1 MKRLSLSIFAFA
13 AALFGCQQQESLEP
27 VGEQMKTVTLTAD
40 MTAGTKASIDSQT
53 GEFQWQAGDVIS
65 VLATDNKF
73 YDFTLVEG
81 EADRT
86 ADFAGRIPETA
97 EVTTVATYPAVAAN
111 GTENTFLSG
120 TTFNFTLPAEYT
132 WKKDVSNVPMVATF
146 AEGAKHMS
154 FKQIGGV
161 IRFPVKN
168 MPAQATFVL
177 TTTESTITGAYPV
190 DLTKVGETEMVSV
203 EGASVLTINYSS
215 ETEGDNVEFSVPVPT
230 GVYKNYT
237 VQIKDQEGEVRFEKV
252 YEAENKVERRYLVNM
267 AEIEVPAPVVPEPEP
282 EPDPLPTPTVWP
294 YFVDARVIVPAG
306 EAQYAAYVDGAEE
319 AVICD
324 VVMVNENPT
333 IVIGGDFDH
342 NTTHTVAIAKVA
354 EGAVQYWTKSEAV
367 EFTTG
372 DVMQITYNTG
382 TRFICAGWDDVAI
395 GMENSIRY
403 DKVNKKWE
411 VKPRDLS
418 VSDRNMRGYRIQLYA
433 EDKTTLL
440 YDEVPFSSQVDFGGG
455 ISNSSWIG
463 VLGGQNVLL
472 PTSMSF
478 GWLEPGKTY
487 YFRVQT
493 LAEPVIFTND
503 ANNEFRC
510 YNDAS
515 YQVYST
521 RGGCAWSELVP
532 MTTDAPHVAS
542 DNEVFYEGFD
552 DMMFNG
558 DIMNISV
565 AAVPEFVTNADEAGK
580 YKNAASGPLYRAWA
594 DKMAQAIDPTTFAI
608 TDPEKFKSMKF
619 SEQGFNTMLGA
630 IYHGLTNETTNAANV
645 KYDLNSYAGSLAGWS
660 ISVGTKNKPAR
671 SMNAG
676 FGSVRLGES
685 GTGDAKVS
693 FWMPALQSSKLSDT
707 EATPCVLKLKVSAH
721 ATKAAAIIERVGA
734 YQYRGDSVVDSSTS
748 KTTVFGNTDE
758 WAENNYYNSD
768 TDYLHYPRWYE
779 VEYHFN
785 LMNGDVIEF
794 TRPNPSGLGLGGCI
808 TIGEVSIE
816 IE

>member
-267 AEIEVPAPVVPEPEP
+267 SEIEVPAPVVPEPEP

-306 EAQYAAYVDGAEE
+306 EAQYAAYVDGADE

-324 VVMVNENPT
+324 VVMVGENPT
-333 IVIGGDFDH
+333 IVIGGDFGH

-372 DVMQITYNTG
+372 DVMQVTYNTG

-395 GMENSIRY
+395 GVENSIRY
-403 DKVNKKWE
+403 DKVNKKWD
-411 VKPRDLS
+411 VKPKDPN

-463 VLGGQNVLL
+463 KTGGQNVLL

-493 LAEPVIFTND
+493 LAEPVTFTND
-503 ANNEFRC
+503 ANSEFRC

-565 AAVPEFVTNADEAGK
+565 AAVPEFVTNADQAAS
-580 YKNAASGPLYRAWA
+580 YKKASSGPLYRAWA
-594 DKMAQAIDPTTFAI
+594 DKLANGTPLKD
-608 TDPEKFKSMKF
+608 MKF
-619 SEQGFNTMLGA
+619 SEQGFNTMLGV
-630 IYHGLTNETTNAANV
+630 IYHGLTDVTTNTSEP
-645 KYDLNSYAGSLAGWS
+645 YYLNKYAGSLEGWS
-660 ISVGTKNKPAR
+660 IVAGSGKPAR
-671 SMNAG
+671 TVNPG

-685 GTGDAKVS
+685 GKGTAKVA
-693 FWMPALQSSKLSDT
+693 FRTPALNSPKLNNENET
-707 EATPCVLKLKVSAH
+707 QCVVKVKVSAH
-721 ATKAAAIIERVGA
+721 AINEATAIIKRVGVYHRRNNTQVA
-734 YQYRGDSVVDSSTS
+734 G
-748 KTTVFGNTDE
+748 KTTDFSINTSENTSE
-758 WAENNYYNSD
+758 WNANNYFTTA
-768 TDYLHYPRWYE
+768 TDYLYYPRWYE
-779 VEYHFN
+779 VEYTFN
-785 LMNGDVIEF
+785 LMNGDVIEL
-794 TRPNPSGLGLGGCI
+794 TKPNPDDIDHGGCI
-808 TIGEVSIE
+808 TIGEITIE
-816 IE
+816 TKE

>member
-1 MKRLSLSIFAFA
+1 MKKIALSFLGLAAF
-13 AALFGCQQQESLEP
+13 LYGCQQPDMLDPNNGGQ
-27 VGEQMKTVTLTAD
+27 QMKTVTISVD
-40 MTAGTKASIDSQT
+40 MGSDDTKASLDDEGT
-53 GEFQWQAGDVIS
+53 FAWQAEDVLS

-73 YDFTLVEG
+73 YNFELKSGAGDFKAEFEG
-81 EADRT
+81 E
-86 ADFAGRIPETA
+86 IPENE
-97 EVTTVATYPAVAAN
+97 EVATVATYPAIVAD
-111 GTENTFLSG
+111 GTENTIFSENTL
-120 TTFNFTLPAEYT
+120 TFNLPSEWT
-132 WKKDVSNVPMVATF
+132 WKENVSNVPMVAVVNKYN
-146 AEGAKHMS
+146 GNMS
-154 FKQIGGV
+154 FKQVGGV
-161 IRFPVKN
+161 MRFPVKN
-168 MPAQATFVL
+168 MPKKATFVL
-177 TTTESTITGAYPV
+177 TMTELGITGEFPV
-190 DLTKVGETEMVSV
+190 DVTTLGEAAMVATENH
-203 EGASVLTINYSS
+203 GKTLTINYVS
-215 ETEGDNVEFSVPVPT
+215 EVAGADVEFNVPVPT
-230 GVYKNYT
+230 GVYKNFKLE
-237 VQIKDQEGEVRFEKV
+237 IKNEAGDVLFEKNYVRDNEVRR
-252 YEAENKVERRYLVNM
+252 AYLM
-267 AEIEVPAPVVPEPEP
+267 TMSEIEVVLPVVPEP
-282 EPDPLPTPTVWP
+282 EPDPLPTPTAVWP

-306 EAQYAAYVDGAEE
+306 ETQYAAYVDGADE

-324 VVMVNENPT
+324 VVNVGETPT
-333 IVIGGDFDH
+333 IVIGGDFGH
-342 NTTHTVAIAKVA
+342 NTTHSVAIAKVA

-395 GMENSIRY
+395 GVENSIRY
-403 DKVNKKWE
+403 DKVNKKWDI
-411 VKPRDLS
+411 KPKDPN
-418 VSDRNMRGYRIQLYA
+418 VSDRNMRGYHIQLYA

-455 ISNSSWIG
+455 ISNSSWVG

-493 LAEPVIFTND
+493 LAEPVTFTND
-503 ANNEFRC
+503 AKNEFRC

-532 MTTDAPHVAS
+532 MKTDAAHVPS
-542 DNEVFYEGFD
+542 ENEVFYEGFD

-565 AAVPEFVTNADEAGK
+565 AAVPEFVTKADEAEK
-580 YKNAASGPLYRAWA
+580 YKNAASGPLYKTWA
-594 DKMAQAIDPTTFAI
+594 DKLADGTPLIDMP
-608 TDPEKFKSMKF
+608 F
-619 SEQGFNTMLGA
+619 SEQGFNTMLGV
-630 IYHGLTNETTNAANV
+630 IYHGLTDVTTNQANV
-645 KYDLNSYAGSLAGWS
+645 QYYLNSYAGSLKGWS
-660 ISVGTKNKPAR
+660 VSVGTAKKPAR
-671 SMNAG
+671 TVNPG

-707 EATPCVLKLKVSAH
+707 EATPCVLRLKVSAH
-721 ATKAAAIIERVGA
+721 ATKVDDIIERVGA
-734 YQYRGDSVVDSSTS
+734 YQYRGGSVVDSTTS

-758 WAENNYYNSD
+758 WAENNYYTSD
-768 TDYLHYPRWYE
+768 NDYLHYPRWYE

>member
-40 MTAGTKASIDSQT
+40 MAAGTKASIDSQT

-86 ADFAGRIPETA
+86 ANFAGRIPETA

-111 GTENTFLSG
+111 GAENTFLSG
-120 TTFNFTLPAEYT
+120 TTFNYTLPSEFT
-132 WKKDVSNVPMVATF
+132 WKKDVSNVPMVAAF
-146 AEGAKHMS
+146 SEAAKHMS

-161 IRFPVKN
+161 LRFPVKN
-168 MPAQATFVL
+168 MPAVATFVL

-190 DLTKVGETEMVSV
+190 DLDKVGETAMVSA
-203 EGASVLTINYSS
+203 EGTSVLTINYSS
-215 ETEGDNVEFSVPVPT
+215 ETEGENVEFNVPVPT

-237 VQIKDQEGEVRFEKV
+237 LQIKDEAGEVRFEKV

-282 EPDPLPTPTVWP
+282 EPDPLPTPTAVWP

-333 IVIGGDFDH
+333 IVIGGDFGH

-463 VLGGQNVLL
+463 KTNNSNVLL

-493 LAEPVIFTND
+493 LAEPVTFTND
-503 ANNEFRC
+503 EGTEFRC
-510 YNDAS
+510 YKDDAS
-515 YQVYST
+515 YEVYST

-532 MTTDAPHVAS
+532 MTTDAPHVPAE
-542 DNEVFYEGFD
+542 NEVLYEGFD

-558 DIMNISV
+558 DIMNMSV
-565 AAVPEFVTNADEAGK
+565 AAVPEFITSSSQSDSN
-580 YKNAASGPLYRAWA
+580 YKKAASGARYRTWA
-594 DKMAQAIDPTTFAI
+594 DKLASGTALKDMT
-608 TDPEKFKSMKF
+608 F
-619 SEQGFNTMLGA
+619 SEQGFNTMLGV
-630 IYHGLTNETTNAANV
+630 IYHGLTDVTTNTADP
-645 KYDLNSYAGSLAGWS
+645 YYLNSYAGSLEGWS
-660 ISVGTKNKPAR
+660 IVAGSGKPAR
-671 SMNAG
+671 TVNPG

-685 GTGDAKVS
+685 GNGTAKVA
-693 FWMPALQSSKLSDT
+693 FRTPALNSPNLSNDSET
-707 EATPCVLKLKVSAH
+707 TCIVKVKVSAH
-721 ATKAAAIIERVGA
+721 ATEKTTAVIRRVGVYHRRNNA
-734 YQYRGDSVVDSSTS
+734 QVAG
-748 KTTVFGNTDE
+748 KTTDFSINSTENTSE
-758 WAENNYYNSD
+758 WNAHNYFNDASN
-768 TDYLHYPRWYE
+768 YLYYPRWYE
-779 VEYHFN
+779 VQYEFN

-794 TRPNPSGLGLGGCI
+794 TKPNPDDITHGGCI
-808 TIGEVSIE
+808 TIGEITIE
-816 IE
+816 TK

>member
-27 VGEQMKTVTLTAD
+27 VGDQMKTVTLTVD
-40 MTAGTKASIDSQT
+40 MTAGTKASVDSQT

-73 YDFTLVEG
+73 YDFALVEG

-86 ADFAGRIPETA
+86 ANFAGRIPETA

-120 TTFNFTLPAEYT
+120 TTFNFTLPAEFT
-132 WKKDVSNVPMVATF
+132 WKKDVSNVPMVAAF

-177 TTTESTITGAYPV
+177 TTTESAITGAYPV

-267 AEIEVPAPVVPEPEP
+267 SEIEVPAPVVPEPEP

-306 EAQYAAYVDGAEE
+306 EAQYAAYVDGADE

-324 VVMVNENPT
+324 VVMVGENST

-354 EGAVQYWTKSEAV
+354 EGAALAWTKSEAV

-372 DVMQITYNTG
+372 RVMQMTYNTG
-382 TRFICAGWDDVAI
+382 TKFICAAWDDVAL
-395 GMENSIRY
+395 GVENSTVY
-403 DKVNKKWE
+403 DEATQKWSM
-411 VKPRDLS
+411 VPQKDPSSRPY
-418 VSDRNMRGYRIQLYA
+418 RGYRVRLYD
-433 EDKTTLL
+433 ENMTLL
-440 YDEVPFSSQVDFGGG
+440 YEEVPFSSQVDYGGG
-455 ISNSSWIG
+455 MSDSSWIG
-463 VLGGQNVLL
+463 KIGGKNVLL
-472 PTSMSF
+472 PTSLTF

-487 YFRVQT
+487 YFQVQT
-493 LAEPVIFTND
+493 LSEPVVFTND
-503 ANNEFRC
+503 LTSKNRC
-510 YNDAS
+510 FDPACAGHEITS
-515 YQVYST
+515 A
-521 RGGCAWSELVP
+521 RGGSAWSKLTP
-532 MTTDAPHVAS
+532 MTTDAAHVPAA
-542 DNEVFYEGFD
+542 NEVFYEGFD
-552 DMMFNG
+552 DMMFNA
-558 DIMNISV
+558 DMMNMSV
-565 AAVPEFVTNADEAGK
+565 ALVPEFLTETSQT
-580 YKNAASGPLYRAWA
+580 YKSTDSRELYWSWYNNLKTTPL
-594 DKMAQAIDPTTFAI
+594 ID
-608 TDPEKFKSMKF
+608 MKF
-619 SEQGFNTMLGA
+619 SEQGFNSMLGV
-630 IYHGLTNETTNAANV
+630 IYHGFTDVATNDAD
-645 KYDLNSYAGSLAGWS
+645 KPYSLNSYAGSLEGWS
-660 ISVGTKNKPAR
+660 VMVGTKNKPAR
-671 SMNAG
+671 TMNPN
-676 FGSVRLGES
+676 FGSVRLGETYTAAGKTTFIS
-685 GTGDAKVS
+685 APIKSD
-693 FWMPALQSSKLSDT
+693 KLSD
-707 EATPCVLKLKVSAH
+707 EAKNCIVRVKVSANGGPLPDFYTPGGNRALNSLVGLYVYH
-721 ATKAAAIIERVGA
+721 NGTKG
-734 YQYRGDSVVDSSTS
+734 TS
-748 KTTVFGNTDE
+748 KQFQLADMDGWSD
-758 WAENNYYNSD
+758 NYKYEDDDN
-768 TDYLHYPRWYE
+768 YIHYPTWFVLEMECALCYD
-779 VEYHFN
+779 
-785 LMNGDVIEF
+785 DVIYFVKE
-794 TRPNPSGLGLGGCI
+794 NPKNVNGVKKDYYGGCI

-816 IE
+816 LK

>member
-27 VGEQMKTVTLTAD
+27 VGDQMKTVTLTVD
-40 MTAGTKASIDSQT
+40 MTAGTKASVDSQT

-73 YDFTLVEG
+73 YDFALVEG

-86 ADFAGRIPETA
+86 ANFAGRIPETA

-120 TTFNFTLPAEYT
+120 TTFNFTLPAEFT
-132 WKKDVSNVPMVATF
+132 WKKDVSNVPMVAAF

-177 TTTESTITGAYPV
+177 TTTESAITGAYPV

-267 AEIEVPAPVVPEPEP
+267 SEIEVPAPVVPEPEP

-306 EAQYAAYVDGAEE
+306 EAQYAAYVDGADE

-324 VVMVNENPT
+324 VVMVGENST
-333 IVIGGDFDH
+333 IVIGGNFDH

-354 EGAVQYWTKSEAV
+354 EGAALAWTKSEAV

-372 DVMQITYNTG
+372 RVMQMTYNTG
-382 TRFICAGWDDVAI
+382 TKFICAAWDDVAL
-395 GMENSIRY
+395 GVENSTVY
-403 DKVNKKWE
+403 DEATQKWSM
-411 VKPRDLS
+411 VPQKDPSSRPY
-418 VSDRNMRGYRIQLYA
+418 RGYRVRLYD
-433 EDKTTLL
+433 ENMTLL
-440 YDEVPFSSQVDFGGG
+440 YEEVPFSSQVDYGGG
-455 ISNSSWIG
+455 MSDSSWIG
-463 VLGGQNVLL
+463 KKGGKNVLL
-472 PTSMSF
+472 PTSLTF

-487 YFRVQT
+487 YFQVQT
-493 LAEPVIFTND
+493 LSEPVVFTND
-503 ANNEFRC
+503 LISKNRC
-510 YNDAS
+510 FDPACAGHEITS
-515 YQVYST
+515 A
-521 RGGCAWSELVP
+521 RGGSAWSKLTP
-532 MTTDAPHVAS
+532 MTTDAAHVPAA
-542 DNEVFYEGFD
+542 NEVFYEGFD
-552 DMMFNG
+552 DMMFNS
-558 DIMNISV
+558 DIMNMSV
-565 AAVPEFVTNADEAGK
+565 ALVPEFLTETSQK
-580 YKNAASGPLYRAWA
+580 YKSTNSGVLFRAWA
-594 DKMAQAIDPTTFAI
+594 DKLNNTPLIQMP
-608 TDPEKFKSMKF
+608 F
-619 SEQGFNTMLGA
+619 SEQGMNTMLG
-630 IYHGLTNETTNAANV
+630 IFYHGLSVHEGSSLTKNTEY
-645 KYDLNSYAGSLAGWS
+645 KLNRYAGSLQGWCS
-660 ISVGTKNKPAR
+660 LISGTTITRTINP
-671 SMNAG
+671 N

-685 GTGDAKVS
+685 GTGDTKVAMRTPPIYS
-693 FWMPALQSSKLSDT
+693 ENLSDT
-707 EATPCVLKLKVSAH
+707 EATPCIVRVKASAH
-721 ATKAAAIIERVGA
+721 ATSAPKIISRVGVYHRRDNA
-734 YQYRGDSVVDSSTS
+734 QVAG
-748 KTTVFGNTDE
+748 KTTDFINSSE
-758 WAENNYYNSD
+758 WAENNSY
-768 TDYLHYPRWYE
+768 TDASNYLRYPRYYE
-779 VEYHFN
+779 VVYEFN

-794 TRPNPSGLGLGGCI
+794 TKPNPDDVEHGGCI
-808 TIGEVSIE
+808 TIGEVLIE
-816 IE
+816 VK